1 MIILQHLFMV
11 YQLRMKYRGVSVSKD
26 HSYREI
32 INIEN
37 ILKKKKE
44 RESKIILNTWLQRDL
59 SIFGRILLSKMEALA
74 AQICRLQIVRIML
87 QWH

>member
-1 MIILQHLFMV
+1 MV

-37 ILKKKKE
+37 ILKKNKK

>member
-37 ILKKKKE
+37 ILKKKKK